1 MYLWWLMPNKKLKK
15 IYLDKEITR
24 CELCGSTFILSWHH
38 RHKRRFYNLNK
49 EALADFNQTI
59 LLCARCHD
67 RLEKDKE
74 ETRETFKRLRGDEDI
89 IADNSSVR

>member
-1 MYLWWLMPNKKLKK
+1 
-15 IYLDKEITR
+15 
-24 CELCGSTFILSWHH
+24 
-38 RHKRRFYNLNK
+38 LNK